1 MLLVQVIGA
10 LVGILELGN
19 ILIRELVRFCEDDD
33 FGVILLRFTVPHD
46 RHCKDWL
53 HQFPQSLPHR
63 LAHLWEFYSD
73 MIVQPIIVLLKLS
86 VRGARLK
93 TTSSRSLV
101 GAQKESYFLCEQL
114 AFDLP
119 PLPESLLFDMVD
131 CQ

>member
-86 VRGARLK
+86 GRGVRLK
-93 TTSSRSLV
+93 NHVLQAACGRTKIVVLPM
-101 GAQKESYFLCEQL
+101 GAIG
-114 AFDLP
+114 
-119 PLPESLLFDMVD
+119 V
-131 CQ
+131 